1 MAPPPRARVTGGK
14 VLAPGSPMRRELLS
28 RFALA
33 AAVGGAGLFVYLV
46 IAQGAGDLV
55 SALETAGWGLAL
67 VALFHLVPMAADA
80 RGLQS
85 LLPPARRL
93 PFRTMLAARWL
104 GESVNGLLPAAQI
117 GGNVVKARRLAQCGV
132 AAPAAAAGVV
142 ADLTLGVFTQIVFTL
157 WGLALLIAVVDDAA
171 LAGPLLG
178 GTAVMALLLWAFYR
192 LQQQGLFAPLA
203 AVAARLPGIGSG
215 TARGGAAGV
224 DDALRAIYRDRRTLL
239 AAGSW
244 RLAGWLVGAGEVWLA
259 MHFLGHPVGWVEAL
273 VLESLGQAV
282 RAAAFAVPGAL
293 GVQEGGYL
301 VLGALLGLPPAT
313 ALALALAK
321 RVRELLLG
329 LPGLLFWQW
338 CEGSGW
344 YRRRARA
351 RLER

>member
-1 MAPPPRARVTGGK
+1 M
-14 VLAPGSPMRRELLS
+14 APGSPMRRVPVS
-28 RFALA
+28 RLALA
-33 AAVGGAGLFVYLV
+33 ALAGGGSLFIYLV
-46 IAQGAGDLV
+46 IGQGAADLLA
-55 SALETAGWGLAL
+55 ALETAGWGLAL
-67 VALFHLVPMAADA
+67 VALFHLLPMAADA
-80 RGLQS
+80 RGLQC
-85 LLPPARRL
+85 LLPPAGRL
-93 PFRTMLAARWL
+93 PFRTILAARWL

-117 GGNVVKARRLAQCGV
+117 GGHFVKARRLAQCGV
-132 AAPAAAAGVV
+132 PAPAAAAGVV
-142 ADLTLGVFTQIVFTL
+142 ADITLGVLTQIVFTL
-157 WGLALLIAVVDDAA
+157 TGLALLIAVVEGTA

-192 LQQQGLFAPLA
+192 LQQRGLFAPLA
-203 AVAARLPGIGSG
+203 AAAARVPGVGCG
-215 TARGGAAGV
+215 ALDGGAARV

-244 RLAGWLVGAGEVWLA
+244 RLAAWLVGAGEVWLA
-259 MHFLGHPVGWVEAL
+259 MHFVGHPVGWVDAL

-301 VLGALLGLPPAT
+301 VLGALLGLPPPM
-313 ALALALAK
+313 ALALSLAK

-351 RLER
+351 RLEG